1 MRNKEEVR
9 QELIKAGIGCMFFE
23 VLWWRKIWLFAENLR
38 DNEHILGGVWCF
50 FQKRWGRLVATETR
64 LFFLEQKGLFGSV
77 VESFSYSK
85 LNSVEMTKGLIF
97 SEMTIT
103 SGMASQQVQ
112 WVPKFQLTRFIQL
125 IQEKLDDLES
135 SREDL
140 PRGRPREEQDT
151 EQELNS
157 NVVTQLER
165 LAQLKDRGIL
175 TEDEFETQKWR
186 LLS

>member
-23 VLWWRKIWLFAENLR
+23 VLWWRTIRLFAENLR
-38 DNEHILGGVWCF
+38 NNEHILGGVWCF
-50 FQKRWGRLVATETR
+50 FRKRWGRLVATETR
-64 LFFLEQKGLFGSV
+64 LFFLEQKSLFGSV
-77 VESFSYSK
+77 VETFSYSK

-112 WVPKFQLTRFIQL
+112 WVPKFQSTRFIQL
-125 IQEKLDDLES
+125 IQEKLDDL
-135 SREDL
+135 
-140 PRGRPREEQDT
+140 PRGGPREEQDT
-151 EQELNS
+151 DQELNP